1 MGLSFTCQLFEELST
16 VVHWVC
22 ENKSGLCGRLV
33 YQLHDFWCL
42 PRRICIRDLNKIMFM
57 FNDIAIPIK
66 ETTTDFTCN
75 LLMFGGIEL
84 DSILMVKRLPPEKL
98 AKARHVIQI
107 HRFN

>member
-1 MGLSFTCQLFEELST
+1 
-16 VVHWVC
+16 
-22 ENKSGLCGRLV
+22 
-33 YQLHDFWCL
+33 
-42 PRRICIRDLNKIMFM
+42 M

-66 ETTTDFTCN
+66 ETTTDFTRN

-84 DSILMVKRLPPEKL
+84 DSVLMVKRLPPEKL

>member
-1 MGLSFTCQLFEELST
+1 
-16 VVHWVC
+16 
-22 ENKSGLCGRLV
+22 
-33 YQLHDFWCL
+33 
-42 PRRICIRDLNKIMFM
+42 MFD
-57 FNDIAIPIK
+57 DIAIPIK

-84 DSILMVKRLPPEKL
+84 DSVLMVKPLPPEKL

>member
-1 MGLSFTCQLFEELST
+1 
-16 VVHWVC
+16 
-22 ENKSGLCGRLV
+22 
-33 YQLHDFWCL
+33 
-42 PRRICIRDLNKIMFM
+42 MFM

>member
-1 MGLSFTCQLFEELST
+1 
-16 VVHWVC
+16 
-22 ENKSGLCGRLV
+22 
-33 YQLHDFWCL
+33 
-42 PRRICIRDLNKIMFM
+42 M

-75 LLMFGGIEL
+75 LLMFEL
-84 DSILMVKRLPPEKL
+84 DSVLMVKRLPPEKL